1 MATKDLS
8 KLDKLGI
15 KNGYSPE
22 LFKALVDGML
32 FLLGVHVE
40 SNKLFID
47 IWMKDAPQNWK
58 GFDYDDAEKI
68 IKETKMSPTV
78 RAFFLEGL
86 PKGIKRTEEKIEDIK
101 TSSVK
106 LPSKKLKLESMFE
119 SISKELLTMP
129 PHYKMDGYNVV
140 LTTDI
145 NANNYSRMINNFSAG
160 RIISSGKVSEA
171 TDDFIKELIFKTVN
185 NYKLKIDDNFYYV
198 VYEDLNG

>member
-1 MATKDLS
+1 MAKINLRKIEDLGVEEGYSS
-8 KLDKLGI
+8 KLFTKLVNDILLLLGI
-15 KNGYSPE
+15 HAE
-22 LFKALVDGML
+22 A
-32 FLLGVHVE
+32 
-40 SNKLFID
+40 NKLFIESWMQD
-47 IWMKDAPQNWK
+47 ISQAWE

-78 RAFFLEGL
+78 REFFLEGL
-86 PKGIKRTEEKIEDIK
+86 PKGIKKTEEKIEDVK
-101 TSSVK
+101 SSSKK

-129 PHYKMDGYNVV
+129 PHYKMDGYNVI

-171 TDDFIKELIFKTVN
+171 TDDFIKELIFK
-185 NYKLKIDDNFYYV
+185 L
-198 VYEDLNG
+198 